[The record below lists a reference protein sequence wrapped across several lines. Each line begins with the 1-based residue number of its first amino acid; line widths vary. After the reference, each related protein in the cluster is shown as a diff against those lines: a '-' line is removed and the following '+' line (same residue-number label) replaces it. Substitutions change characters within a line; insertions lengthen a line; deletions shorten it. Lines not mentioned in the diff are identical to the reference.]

1 MRRHPSGKV
10 SFGGLVL
17 LTLVAGVIYLGVM
30 FAPLYVDNFD
40 VKEAAT
46 IAFNRVQQG
55 LDDDGIR
62 TVIIERTSRVG
73 SHWERD
79 QFDRD
84 ILVPGLGLTAEQIH
98 IERSG
103 VTAHIRI
110 QVDYSRRVRLKPTKA
125 VRTVNFHVVKE
136 GIPGH

>member
-1 MRRHPSGKV
+1 MRHPSGKV

-17 LTLVAGVIYLGVM
+17 LLLVAGVVYLGVM
-30 FAPLYVDNFD
+30 LAPVYVDNFD

-46 IAFNRVQQG
+46 IAFNRIQQG

-62 TVIIERTSRVG
+62 ALILERTGRVG
-73 SHWERD
+73 NHWERD

-84 ILVPGLGLTAEQIH
+84 ILVPGLGLTEEQIH

-103 VTAHIRI
+103 VTAHVRI
-110 QVDYSRRVRLKPTKA
+110 QVDYSRRVRLKPSNM

-136 GIPGH
+136 GIPGQ

>member
-1 MRRHPSGKV
+1 MRHPSGKV

-17 LTLVAGVIYLGVM
+17 LLLVAGVVYLGVM
-30 FAPLYVDNFD
+30 LAPVYVDNFD

-46 IAFNRVQQG
+46 IAFNRIQQG

-62 TVIIERTSRVG
+62 ALILERTGRVG
-73 SHWERD
+73 NHWERD

-84 ILVPGLGLTAEQIH
+84 VLVPGLGLTEEQIH

-103 VTAHIRI
+103 VTEHVRI
-110 QVDYSRRVRLKPTKA
+110 QVDYSRRVRLKPSNM

-136 GIPGH
+136 GIPRQ

>member
-1 MRRHPSGKV
+1 MRHPSGKV

-17 LTLVAGVIYLGVM
+17 LLLVAGVIYLGVM
-30 FAPLYVDNFD
+30 LAPVYVDNFD

-46 IAFNRVQQG
+46 IAFNRIQQG

-62 TVIIERTSRVG
+62 ALILERTGRVG
-73 SHWERD
+73 NHWERD

-84 ILVPGLGLTAEQIH
+84 ILVPGLGLTEEQIH

-103 VTAHIRI
+103 VTGHVRI
-110 QVDYSRRVRLKPTKA
+110 QVDYSRRVRLKPSNM

-136 GIPGH
+136 GIPGQ